1 MANGVTAFDL
11 TIDPRNLSKSE
22 LIGARVAM
30 AVAGVLAVALGIMVL
45 AWSAATLA
53 IVAVLF
59 GLYFLFGGV
68 SRVARGLFMTGTAGG
83 IRVLNILLGVLLLVA
98 GIVSIRNPLNSLA
111 VLGLVIGISWLVEG
125 VAALVE
131 TAPDASKWFG
141 TLFGA
146 ISVVAGISILLSP
159 VGSLAVLVLV
169 GGVFLIISGASQ
181 IMMAVTFGRRA
192 SRA

>member
-1 MANGVTAFDL
+1 MSNGVATFDL

-22 LIGARVAM
+22 LISVKVAM
-30 AVAGVLAVALGIMVL
+30 GLAGLVAVALGIIVL
-45 AWSAATLA
+45 VWPAATLA
-53 IVAVLF
+53 IVAGLF

-68 SRVARGLFMTGTAGG
+68 ARVARGVFMTGATGG

-98 GIVSIRNPLNSLA
+98 GIIAIRNPLNSLA
-111 VLGLVIGISWLVEG
+111 VLGMVIGISWLVEG

-159 VGSLAVLVLV
+159 IDSLAVLVLV
-169 GGVFLIISGASQ
+169 GGVFLVISGVSQ
-181 IMMAVTFGRRA
+181 VVMGFTFGRGARA
-192 SRA
+192 